1 MDLFVVLVL
10 SIFEVF
16 SLLIGS
22 LIVFSTKNNKKV
34 MTFSVALGFIVLILL
49 GFI

>member
-22 LIVFSTKNNKKV
+22 LIVFFYKE
-34 MTFSVALGFIVLILL
+34 
-49 GFI
+49 